1 MKTKRAWRTSTNQG
15 GKVIVQ
21 KYDPFCGFLP
31 DRRVT
36 DLSPLKRFPC
46 WHLKRDV
53 AVLMDGSV
61 CLCRED
67 LKGEH
72 VLGNIAKQSL
82 EEIWAAGDRFY
93 RDHLQ
98 ERYPELCKKCDE
110 YYSFNF

>member
-1 MKTKRAWRTSTNQG
+1 
-15 GKVIVQ
+15 
-21 KYDPFCGFLP
+21 LP

-67 LKGEH
+67 LKVEH
-72 VLGNIAKQSL
+72 SLGNIAKQSL
-82 EEIWAAGDRFY
+82 EEIWAAGDRYY
-93 RDHLQ
+93 RDHLR

-110 YYSFNF
+110 YYSYNF